1 MGGCIG
7 ATVYARELGIDRI
20 IAFDMGGTTT
30 KCALIQNHDYEIEN
44 TYFVGGY
51 AYGFPVRTPVLDIV
65 EVGTGGGSI
74 VSVDAN
80 LHLRVGPRSAG
91 SEPGPACFNRGGTEP
106 TVTDANLVLN
116 RIGSGA
122 FLQGALQLNREAA
135 IRAVMEK
142 VGAPLGFS
150 AEKVDTV
157 AMGILS
163 LATAQM
169 MSAIKEVTVERG
181 KDTRDFDFF
190 VFGGGGSL
198 HALGIARELHVS
210 RVIVPPEP
218 GNFSAL
224 GMLLANARMDLSHTF
239 LTNLENASAA
249 SIWERVQ
256 EMGQSVRKA
265 LRRDFGD
272 VSVTLDQQLDMR
284 YKGQRHSVRVPVSQG
299 DSIPA
304 IRASFLKTYLDRYGL
319 DDPVCPIELI
329 GIRVTGC
336 AIGEH
341 PDLKQLHGAPHTGA
355 PIPVHFRDVYFEE
368 VSGRIRTPV
377 FLRPDLPIGFR
388 GKGPAVIEEFSAT
401 TLVGPRDEV
410 EVGELGELYLNVG

>member
-1 MGGCIG
+1 MG

-91 SEPGPACFNRGGTEP
+91 SEPGPACFNGGGTEP

-157 AMGILS
+157 AMGILL

-190 VFGGGGSL
+190 VFG
-198 HALGIARELHVS
+198 
-210 RVIVPPEP
+210 
-218 GNFSAL
+218 
-224 GMLLANARMDLSHTF
+224 
-239 LTNLENASAA
+239 
-249 SIWERVQ
+249 
-256 EMGQSVRKA
+256 
-265 LRRDFGD
+265 
-272 VSVTLDQQLDMR
+272 
-284 YKGQRHSVRVPVSQG
+284 
-299 DSIPA
+299 
-304 IRASFLKTYLDRYGL
+304 
-319 DDPVCPIELI
+319 
-329 GIRVTGC
+329 
-336 AIGEH
+336 
-341 PDLKQLHGAPHTGA
+341 
-355 PIPVHFRDVYFEE
+355 
-368 VSGRIRTPV
+368 
-377 FLRPDLPIGFR
+377 
-388 GKGPAVIEEFSAT
+388 
-401 TLVGPRDEV
+401 
-410 EVGELGELYLNVG
+410 